1 MTIREKL
8 FQYIMECKARHSAA
22 MLNAGRSKDEVRNSL
37 VHQMLVGIAFH
48 LSK

>member
-1 MTIREKL
+1 MRERM
-8 FQYIMECKARHSAA
+8 FEIVMELKAKHSAA

-37 VHQMLVGIAFH
+37 VHQLLVSIAFH